1 MENWNNSFRKLEKL
15 PFGDTFKLY
24 NECILS
30 KTKLGDSLARE
41 FSDSP
46 SMPGANA
53 NPQVPV
59 IENNGEQPES
69 LEYLLQESGSI
80 VHDMNN
86 QLAAIVAMSDLL
98 LKTMSAEPTLSSG
111 LGRIQESARNLS
123 ELADKW
129 QLLLR
134 KHTPSEAPPSASP
147 LKRESGRS
155 TLNGVYPGKPAHIL
169 LVDDEEVVSAATEE
183 MLKRLGYKVTNVSS
197 GSQGIAF
204 YQAHWQEVGLVI
216 LDMVMPEMDGAQV
229 FGALKEINPNVD
241 VLVSSGYSHNET
253 AQGMIDAGARGY
265 LQKPFRINDLSS
277 IISRILPLP
286 KLSAEKR
293 M

>member
-1 MENWNNSFRKLEKL
+1 M
-15 PFGDTFKLY
+15 T
-24 NECILS
+24 

-46 SMPGANA
+46 SVSDN
-53 NPQVPV
+53 NPNLQVPAT
-59 IENNGEQPES
+59 ETGGEP
-69 LEYLLQESGSI
+69 LEPLEHLLQESGSI

-98 LKTMSAEPTLSSG
+98 LKNMSSEPKLSNG
-111 LGRIQESARNLS
+111 LGKIQASARQLS

-129 QLLLR
+129 QMLLR
-134 KHTPSEAPPSASP
+134 KHTPSEVPQSVHHSFAEQAEAVAPEVVPEEVAP
-147 LKRESGRS
+147 GKGALDGM
-155 TLNGVYPGKPAHIL
+155 VPGKPAHIL

-183 MLKRLGYKVTNVSS
+183 MLKRLGYSVTNMSS

-204 YQAHWQEVGLVI
+204 YRDHWKEVGLVI

-229 FGALKEINPNVD
+229 FRALKAINPNVD

-253 AQGMIDAGARGY
+253 AQGMIDAGARGF
-265 LQKPFRINDLSS
+265 LQKPFRINDLSRV
-277 IISRILPLP
+277 ISQILPSP
-286 KLSAEKR
+286 KLVAAKNI
-293 M
+293 